1 MVCSSVLLQGVAPFL
16 ISPLQGLQKEG
27 VTVSFA
33 MGCDVKCENDSGFP
47 EAVTVAK
54 MADTVIFVVGLD
66 ESQERY
72 INTQ

>member
-1 MVCSSVLLQGVAPFL
+1 MWFVLLQGVAPFL
-16 ISPLQGLQKEG
+16 ISPLEGLQKEG

-33 MGCDVKCENDSGFP
+33 TGCDVKCESDSGFA

-54 MADTVIFVVGLD
+54 LADAVIFVVGLD
-66 ESQERY
+66 QSQERY